1 MRRILFVEHIADI
14 IGGGQ
19 ISLLGLMGELCREQY
34 EPLFAGPDGGSMGRA
49 VREAGIPMA
58 VADFPSLRGTGGW
71 RAGIAVWRL
80 WRQLRRERV
89 DLVHANSSRGMFYA
103 GLAGCLARV
112 PVVWHVRIV
121 DADGWWDQL
130 LGCMAVRVVVIS
142 QAVRRRFS
150 GVREGGKIRVIY
162 NGEKIERYAR
172 VRGDAVRQE
181 LGQGAE
187 ILVGMVARLTEEK
200 DHQTFLRAAALIA
213 AQLPGTRF
221 LIVGEDPDPAQIR
234 QRELAQL
241 ARELGL
247 EEQVVF
253 AGQRQD
259 VPEVM
264 AALDLLLHCARQ
276 EGFGRVLVE
285 AMASGRA
292 IVATAVGGIPEVV
305 VDGET
310 GILVPPQDPEAIARA
325 AVALL
330 RNPERR
336 TTMGLAGQRRVREC
350 FSLEAHVA
358 QMQELYE
365 EVLAAE

>member
-1 MRRILFVEHIADI
+1 MI
-14 IGGGQ
+14 
-19 ISLLGLMGELCREQY
+19 
-34 EPLFAGPDGGSMGRA
+34 
-49 VREAGIPMA
+49 
-58 VADFPSLRGTGGW
+58 
-71 RAGIAVWRL
+71 
-80 WRQLRRERV
+80 
-89 DLVHANSSRGMFYA
+89 
-103 GLAGCLARV
+103 
-112 PVVWHVRIV
+112 
-121 DADGWWDQL
+121 
-130 LGCMAVRVVVIS
+130 
-142 QAVRRRFS
+142 
-150 GVREGGKIRVIY
+150 
-162 NGEKIERYAR
+162 
-172 VRGDAVRQE
+172 
-181 LGQGAE
+181 
-187 ILVGMVARLTEEK
+187 ARLTEEK

-241 ARELGL
+241 ARDLGL

-259 VPEVM
+259 VPEVV
-264 AALDLLLHCARQ
+264 AALDLLIHCARQ

-292 IVATAVGGIPEVV
+292 LVATAVGGIPEVV

-310 GILVPPQDPEAIARA
+310 GILVPPQDPEAVARA
-325 AVALL
+325 AVELL

-358 QMQELYE
+358 QVQELYE